1 MKPAI
6 YTKPKSF
13 HSKATYTSACIMEVE
28 TSSTEPC
35 GGDAGH
41 GARALLKMSDL
52 ASVCW
57 TITVTDHLG
66 HETAIDCPMKVSIEV
81 AGDCEQDV
89 FLAALE
95 QMVATMRAAGVAP
108 QDVDAPEPATKDP
121 LAVLKALQAL
131 KHVTN

>member
-41 GARALLKMSDL
+41 GSRAVLKMSDL

-57 TITVTDHLG
+57 TVTLADESGDTVV
-66 HETAIDCPMKVSIEV
+66 IDCPRSVSIEV
-81 AGDCEQDV
+81 AGDCEQGA

-95 QMVATMRAAGVAP
+95 QMVATLRAAGIMPNEIEPPEVIGVFGRFAP
-108 QDVDAPEPATKDP
+108 TD
-121 LAVLKALQAL
+121 
-131 KHVTN
+131 TN

>member
-41 GARALLKMSDL
+41 GSRAVLKMSDL

-57 TITVTDHLG
+57 TVTLADESGDTVV
-66 HETAIDCPMKVSIEV
+66 IDCPRSVSIEV
-81 AGDCEQDV
+81 AGDCEQGV

-95 QMVATMRAAGVAP
+95 QMVATLRAAGITPNEIEPPEVIGVFGRFAP
-108 QDVDAPEPATKDP
+108 TE
-121 LAVLKALQAL
+121 
-131 KHVTN
+131 TN